1 MTEGSGAK
9 SGPRPFTDKA
19 RALGIDVNDPD
30 TLARIREGRWTDP
43 NAGRT
48 TVGEWIDRWLRMQDM
63 GVSTASNREYLIRR
77 FLRPAWGSVMLSA
90 MTTEAITR
98 WENGLPARAGVS
110 RRTAGDARSNP
121 KASSLDG
128 G

>member
-1 MTEGSGAK
+1 
-9 SGPRPFTDKA
+9 
-19 RALGIDVNDPD
+19 
-30 TLARIREGRWTDP
+30 
-43 NAGRT
+43 
-48 TVGEWIDRWLRMQDM
+48 MQDM
-63 GVSTASNREYLIRR
+63 GVSAASNREYLIRR

-121 KASSLDG
+121 KAPSLTEDEACLELLTWAYTWWAILG
-128 G
+128 SNQ